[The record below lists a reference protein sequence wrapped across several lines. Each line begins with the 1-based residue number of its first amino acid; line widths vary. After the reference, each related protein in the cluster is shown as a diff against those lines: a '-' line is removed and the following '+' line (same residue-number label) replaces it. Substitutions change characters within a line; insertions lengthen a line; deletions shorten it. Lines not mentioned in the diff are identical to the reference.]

1 MLVYRLFFLIVFMA
15 SIVTW
20 VLLWLVGF
28 LPLQMIRGHVARSGG
43 IAATGLTLVL
53 IFTVLELL
61 RIVEGRVPLFALLGV
76 GLVIPWGTL
85 LIVRFN
91 AFVRDRKLQ
100 SRN

>member
-43 IAATGLTLVL
+43 IAAAGLTLVL